1 MDGPKYKYPRRRD
14 DLEIQRI
21 SKSEYVVKLTS
32 TRKFFSLGPKE
43 AWLLRKT
50 NGYRSPRRLRRKY
63 EDRFNETITT
73 EDVQAFLAS
82 VGELGLLIGPDSER
96 TSSEDSS
103 TQLSQSTSATG
114 DPQSAGKGLS
124 GQSAVFFRIPLW
136 DPDALLTWLA
146 PRLRWIWTRSFV
158 VLAVLAMLTAL
169 IVSIASGDQLLG
181 AFPGLLSVESIVLF
195 TVVVLA
201 ATAVH
206 EMAHGLTCKHYG
218 GEVHE
223 TGLLFMFFIP
233 CMYCN
238 VSDAWLIPDKTRRLL
253 ITLAGG
259 FADLCLWALAVFVWR
274 LTIPGVLLNQIA
286 MVVLTVCGGRSLLNF
301 NPLLRLDG
309 YYLLS
314 DWLAIPNLR
323 QRGLDYWM
331 AHLRWLLWGAAR
343 PRPIPQ
349 GRTLL
354 LYGVSCWVFAI
365 GLLNM
370 ILIRFFAFL
379 SSEFGIAGLVVICLF
394 LAFGLKRVF
403 RGFFQTEPAAMI
415 KQRPKRTAV
424 WAGAITLALVLLFAV
439 PVRRTT
445 SGEFEV
451 RPGQIQQVHVAVTG
465 IVDRLF
471 VEDGD
476 YVRAGM
482 PIARLRAPELEQL
495 IRTTEDQLTEVNA
508 SLARLEAGTRPEELR
523 AQQERVRRLEE
534 WCTLGEE
541 ELTQSRLAH
550 EQQLLILSHRV
561 RTAEDNLEFARL
573 NFRRSDDLYKQG
585 ALAGVQLRAQRMEVT
600 LNESRVA
607 QEQAA
612 LKAQQATGVRTK
624 EAEILRR
631 TQELANA
638 RETLALMKA
647 GSRPEDVAAE
657 RARQQRTV
665 HELEYLQEQQSRL
678 EITAAVDGILSA
690 TRLREMIGQV
700 VVKDTVFCTIEN
712 PETSWVEIAVS
723 EEDAAALKAG
733 QLVSLKAR
741 AIPFETFQA
750 TVESIAPSA
759 VQTAG
764 STSSVVVVH
773 CRIKNP
779 DGRLKPG
786 MSGFG
791 RIDRGR
797 NPMGLTLASKA
808 LRYIRTE
815 FWW

>member
-21 SKSEYVVKLTS
+21 SPSEYVVKLTS
-32 TRKFFSLGPKE
+32 TRKFFSLGRKE
-43 AWLLRKT
+43 AWLLRKA

-63 EDRFNETITT
+63 EERFNESISV

-82 VGELGLLIGPDSER
+82 VAEMGLLINDHSER
-96 TSSEDSS
+96 TSSKDSS
-103 TQLSQSTSATG
+103 DTHNNTKAQTANT
-114 DPQSAGKGLS
+114 PAGKGLS
-124 GQSAVFFRIPLW
+124 GQSAVFFRVPLW
-136 DPDALLTWLA
+136 DPDRLLTWLA
-146 PRLRWIWTRSFV
+146 PRLRWIWTQTFV
-158 VLAVLAMLTAL
+158 VLAVLTMLAAL
-169 IVSIASGDQLLG
+169 VVSIASGDQLLG
-181 AFPGLLSVESIVLF
+181 AFPSLLSVESIVLF

-206 EMAHGLTCKHYG
+206 EMAHGLTCKHFG

-274 LTIPGVLLNQIA
+274 LTVPGVLINQIA

-323 QRGLDYWM
+323 QRGMAYWM

-343 PRPIPQ
+343 PQPIPQ

-354 LYGVSCWVFAI
+354 IYGASCWVFAI

-424 WAGAITLALVLLFAV
+424 WTGAIALALVLLFAV
-439 PVRRTT
+439 PIRRTT

-451 RPGQIQQVHVAVTG
+451 RPGQVQQVHVAVSG

-471 VEDGD
+471 VEDGAW
-476 YVRAGM
+476 VTSGS
-482 PIARLRAPELEQL
+482 PIAQLRAPELEQL
-495 IRTTEDQLTEVNA
+495 IRTTEDQLIEVNA
-508 SLARLEAGTRPEELR
+508 SLARLEAGTRPEELQ
-523 AQQERVRRLEE
+523 AQQERVRRLES
-534 WCTLGEE
+534 WCELGQE

-550 EQQLLILSHRV
+550 EQQLLILKHRV
-561 RTAEDNLEFARL
+561 QTAEDNLDFARL

-600 LNESRVA
+600 LGESRVA

-612 LKAQQATGVRTK
+612 LRAEQATGVRTK

-631 TQELANA
+631 TQELADA
-638 RETLALMKA
+638 RERLKLMKA
-647 GSRPEDVAAE
+647 GSRPEDIAAE
-657 RARQQRTV
+657 RARQQRTS
-665 HELEYLQEQQSRL
+665 HELEYLREQQSRL
-678 EITAAVDGILSA
+678 QITATVDGILSA

-712 PETSWVEIAVS
+712 PDTSWVEIAVP
-723 EEDAAALKAG
+723 EEDAPVVKAG

-750 TVESIAPSA
+750 TVEGIAPSA
-759 VQTAG
+759 VQTPDA
-764 STSSVVVVH
+764 TSSVVVVH
-773 CRIKNP
+773 CRIRNP
-779 DGRLKPG
+779 DGRLKSG

-791 RIDRGR
+791 RIERGR

-808 LRYIRTE
+808 MRYIRTE